1 MDEIVKDLYRLGNA
15 QQPAFVVIG
24 QDRIVQ
30 VDAGTAFMGPSYL
43 RDIRKLLGKGRG
55 PDLLFFTHLH
65 FDHVGSAPYLLRHF
79 PEMKLGGS
87 EMIVRLLTR
96 AKMGEILTLL
106 NQGLV
111 KKNNMESDFIP
122 QDFDYSTLNLDWMLK
137 DGDVIDLGGGIV
149 IEVIATPG
157 HTRDSLSFF
166 LPHTETVLAG
176 EALGIIPG
184 DDFWVAP
191 QFLSS
196 FENYIHS
203 IERIREKKPKVIVL
217 GHHYVVGKQETGRFF
232 EASLADCRAYR
243 EMIEQ
248 YLQEAHMEQERVIQR
263 IKEEEYLTLRKGK
276 QPEQAFLINLKAQV
290 KLIARSMNKVG
301 TKGNG

>member
-1 MDEIVKDLYRLGNA
+1 MDEIVKNLYRLGSV
-15 QQPAFVVIG
+15 QQPAFVVMG
-24 QDRIVQ
+24 QDRVVQ
-30 VDAGTAFMGPSYL
+30 VDAGTAFMGPAYL
-43 RDIRKLLGKGRG
+43 EDIRKLLGAGRG

-87 EMIVRLLTR
+87 EKFFRLLTR
-96 AKMGEILTLL
+96 TKMDKTLTLL

-122 QDFDYSTLNLDWMLK
+122 RDFDYSALKLDWILK
-137 DGDVIDLGGGIV
+137 DGDVIDLGSGIA

-166 LPHTETVLAG
+166 LPHTGAVLAG

-196 FENYIHS
+196 YEDYIHS
-203 IERIREKKPKVIVL
+203 IKRIREIKPKVIVL
-217 GHHYVVGKQETGRFF
+217 GHHCVVGRKETGKFF

-243 EMIEQ
+243 TMIEQ
-248 YLQEAHMEQERVIQR
+248 YLQAAQMAQERVIQR
-263 IKEEEYLTLRKGK
+263 IKEEEYLTLRKRK
-276 QPEQAFLINLKAQV
+276 QPEQAFLLNLKAQV
-290 KLIARSMNKVG
+290 KLIARSMNKDGV
-301 TKGNG
+301 KGKS